1 MAKKFARELDF
12 RATEHKIAS
21 HVLWPMMRE
30 VPARSAS
37 RGAAKQAEVFGARN
51 YRQGFPVR
59 GYGRVVPWLMAG
71 H

>member
-1 MAKKFARELDF
+1 LARKPDF
-12 RATEHKIAS
+12 RATEHQIVS
-21 HVLWPMMRE
+21 HVLWPMRE

-37 RGAAKQAEVFGARN
+37 RGAAKLAEVFWRARN
-51 YRQGFPVR
+51 YRQGFQAR